1 MLKGVK
7 GVKHLQVRR
16 QTGWGRVSADTGD
29 MVGVQCS
36 ESTSPDFPRYLYY
49 NFLGG
54 GSIFPERYPS
64 LPMIYL
70 GNLVNSIDTEF
81 GQCNSVLGF
90 QLFWPQRSVDK
101 RAQY

>member
-1 MLKGVK
+1 MFQLT
-7 GVKHLQVRR
+7 REIW
-16 QTGWGRVSADTGD
+16 WGFSA
-29 MVGVQCS
+29 QS
-36 ESTSPDFPRYLYY
+36 LRAQISPDIFIII
-49 NFLGG
+49 FLG